1 MAKPSPSNGDAATA
15 SAKSN
20 KDNVAPKTK
29 GTSLAKDANIAQEL
43 SYEEARTALELS
55 LAQLQASDLPVEEM
69 VDLYQRAKA
78 YAERCEAVL
87 DTVEQTV
94 RLWDSS
100 VPDQPAIPYSP

>member
-1 MAKPSPSNGDAATA
+1 
-15 SAKSN
+15 
-20 KDNVAPKTK
+20 
-29 GTSLAKDANIAQEL
+29 
-43 SYEEARTALELS
+43 
-55 LAQLQASDLPVEEM
+55 M

-100 VPDQPAIPYSP
+100 VPDQPATPYSP